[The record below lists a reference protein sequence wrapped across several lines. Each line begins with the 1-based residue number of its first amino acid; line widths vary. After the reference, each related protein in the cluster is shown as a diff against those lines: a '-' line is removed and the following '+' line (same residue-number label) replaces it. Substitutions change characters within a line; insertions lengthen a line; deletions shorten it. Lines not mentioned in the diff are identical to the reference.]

1 MLKLS
6 HRIHFLLFN
15 ILNMS
20 SKIKLE
26 QTDVQPSEPI
36 AELTEQEVV
45 ENPQGKS
52 KTPWMVLLAVIIVI
66 VAIGFIFKDKLGI
79 KSQRAAVY
87 QAVFL
92 SNGQVYFGKLSDVN
106 DTYVTL
112 KNIYYLQVVQ
122 QQQQQLQG
130 QQALQAGQSPQV
142 SLVKL
147 GNELHGPVDVMR
159 INRNQILFYEDLKQ
173 DSQVVTAIKDYV
185 QKPQNPV
192 APAVQPQTP
201 PAQPAPVEAATGTPA
216 K

>member
-1 MLKLS
+1 
-6 HRIHFLLFN
+6 
-15 ILNMS
+15 MS

-26 QTDVQPSEPI
+26 QTDTQPLEPAVEI
-36 AELTEQEVV
+36 TEQEVT
-45 ENPQGKS
+45 ETPQGKN
-52 KTPWMVLLAVIIVI
+52 KTPWMVLLAVIIAI
-66 VAIGFIFKDKLGI
+66 VVIGFIFKDKLGI
-79 KSQRAAVY
+79 KSQRATVY

-159 INRNQILFYEDLKQ
+159 INRSQILFYEDLKQ

-185 QKPQNPV
+185 QKPQSPV
-192 APAVQPQTP
+192 APAVQTQTP
-201 PAQPAPVEAATGTPA
+201 PAQPAPVEAATGTPV